1 MNVDGYLVFGV
12 SKLYCINDQLSVIS
26 ELDLGQTVEEIS
38 KVYTQ
43 IRQGTKEPR
52 LKEFFSTLQAK
63 KVERIFVESQGFA
76 EEISRLYEV
85 KGQQY
90 EDVRFWRRVRLD
102 FLGKKVTSAQGVM
115 LQEIAVGIS
124 RLAIRSASEQS
135 DQLVIQA
142 MNSLDDVEKAQNLMV
157 SRLRE
162 WFGLHFPE
170 AAHSIEN
177 GQSLARIVAEGGTRE
192 QISSNPELIQLISE
206 SKIKPE
212 LLDQSMGA
220 EISEQDMVM
229 IQGLGEQILQLYDFR
244 EQLEK
249 YLDDSMLTIAPN
261 IRGLIGPVIGARL
274 IGLAGGIEKLARF
287 PSSTIQVLGAEQA
300 LFRALKTGAKPP
312 KHGVIF
318 QHTLVHSAPWWQR
331 GKIARILAGK
341 IAIAARID
349 LYSGQYVADELK
361 QNVLSRVA
369 EVKRKYPTAPK
380 KPPSKPQKHSR
391 KRYGKRPKPRTPKK
405 RSSKTKRK

>member
-1 MNVDGYLVFGV
+1 MDGYLVFGV
-12 SKLYCINDQLSVIS
+12 SKLYCINDQLSVVS
-26 ELDLGQTVEEIS
+26 ELSLGQTPEEIS

-43 IRQGTKEPR
+43 IRQGTNEPKLR
-52 LKEFFSTLQAK
+52 EFFNTLQSK

-76 EEISRLYEV
+76 EDISRLYEV
-85 KGQQY
+85 RGQLY

-102 FLGKKVTSAQGVM
+102 FLGKKVTSGNGEM
-115 LQEIAVGIS
+115 LHEISVGIS
-124 RLAIRSASEQS
+124 RLAIRTASEQS
-135 DQLVIQA
+135 DQLIIQA
-142 MNSLDDVEKAQNLMV
+142 MNSLDDIEKAQNLMV

-177 GQSLARIVAEGGTRE
+177 GQSLARIVAEGGTRD

-206 SKIKPE
+206 SKIKSE
-212 LLDQSMGA
+212 LLEQSMGA

-229 IQGLGEQILQLYDFR
+229 IQGLGKQILGLYDFR

-249 YLDDSMLTIAPN
+249 YLDDSMLTVAPN
-261 IRGLIGPVIGARL
+261 LRGLIGPVIGARL
-274 IGLAGGIEKLARF
+274 IGLAGGIERLARF
-287 PSSTIQVLGAEQA
+287 PASTVQVLGAEQA

-369 EVKRKYPTAPK
+369 EVKRKYPNAPK
-380 KPPSKPQKHSR
+380 TPPSKPQRHSP
-391 KRYGKRPKPRTPKK
+391 KRYRKRPKPHAPKK